1 MATAGDDRG
10 MGLPGIVA
18 AAYQR
23 AAGAGFELSS
33 EPEVGQLLA
42 SLAAAVPEQGR
53 ILELGTGAGVG
64 LAWLVHGLHRRT
76 DVTVLTVDVDPELQ
90 ALARDG
96 DWPDYVG
103 FRLGDGATLLPE
115 LGSFDLVFADAPGGK
130 LHKLANTIAA
140 LRPGGALV
148 VDDMDLS
155 SHDDPGLRDLLSVV
169 REQLVAH
176 PELVCAELGFSSG
189 VILAVKGRL

>member
-1 MATAGDDRG
+1 MD
-10 MGLPGIVA
+10 LPDIVA
-18 AAYQR
+18 ASYQR

-33 EPEVGQLLA
+33 EPEVGWLLA
-42 SLAAAVPEQGR
+42 SLTAAVPDQGR

-64 LAWLVHGLHRRT
+64 LAWLVHGLGGRS
-76 DVTVLTVDVDPELQ
+76 DVSVLTVDVDPELQ

-96 DWPDYVG
+96 DWPDYVA

-115 LGSFDLVFADAPGGK
+115 LGAFDLVFADAPGGK

-155 SHDDPGLRDLLSVV
+155 RHDDLGLRDALSDV
-169 REQLVAH
+169 REQLVSH

-189 VILAVKGRL
+189 VIVAVKRRL